1 MSLSRDELVK
11 LILNN
16 SDIKTA
22 EDIQNTLKDL
32 FGGLLQQML
41 ETEMEQHLG
50 YAKNDMDAIHFKVR
64 KDNSIVSKAAYA
76 VIGVNL

>member
-41 ETEMEQHLG
+41 EGVPPTFPTKPTLRQ
-50 YAKNDMDAIHFKVR
+50 KVDE
-64 KDNSIVSKAAYA
+64 KSNFHP
-76 VIGVNL
+76 L